1 MKVSINVTQDKK
13 NREKL
18 MSTGVRVMAARV
30 TGPFRAETQIVR
42 LWHEGSMTWVQCQLG
57 TPVATKRHL
66 LRSFAI
72 NGFLINREHMTCISW
87 AATCLVHGLG
97 GQN

>member
-18 MSTGVRVMAARV
+18 MLTSVQVMAVRV
-30 TGPFRAETQIVR
+30 TGHFDSETQIFR

-57 TPVATKRHL
+57 FVEDPCSYQKTPFEK
-66 LRSFAI
+66 FC
-72 NGFLINREHMTCISW
+72 G
-87 AATCLVHGLG
+87 
-97 GQN
+97 